1 MALGYLFAVLATL
14 ASGSGSILESI
25 GVRRAG
31 AYGGRSH
38 DLIALR
44 RQWLYFLGLGV
55 NFLGFICASAALHR
69 LPLFLVQSMLAFS
82 VGVTALISALLGA
95 HLRAQVWVAL
105 LVGATGLVLLGVS
118 AEPGPAHSL
127 PPQWRWLLVATAV
140 PVAAIAFYARRH
152 NHVWATVA
160 LAFGSGVSYSVV
172 GISARTLD
180 LPDAAWRLV
189 LEPAAWSI
197 VLNGCVAA
205 ALFAMALQKGGPTG
219 VTAVMFTTNTA
230 LSSFVGLVYLDDRVR
245 DGFVTAAG
253 IGFGLA
259 IAGAVAV
266 AHYSADSRQKKPAP
280 AAADEERVDHR
291 VPEEH
296 EAVKK

>member
-1 MALGYLFAVLATL
+1 MALGYLLAVLATL

-31 AYGGRSH
+31 AYGGRSL

-55 NFLGFICASAALHR
+55 DLLGFACAAAALHR

-82 VGVTALISALLGA
+82 VGVTATISAFLGA
-95 HLRAQVWVAL
+95 HLRASGWAAL
-105 LVGATGLVLLGVS
+105 GVGAAGLVLLGVS
-118 AEPGPAHSL
+118 AEPGPAQTL
-127 PPQWRWLLVATAV
+127 PPQWRWILVGVAI
-140 PVAAIAFYARRH
+140 PVAAIAIYARRH
-152 NHVWATVA
+152 HHVWATVA
-160 LAFGSGVSYSVV
+160 LAFGSGVAYSVV

-197 VLNGCVAA
+197 VLNGVIAA

-230 LSSFVGLVYLDDRVR
+230 LSSFVGLIYLDDRVR
-245 DGFVTAAG
+245 DGYVTAAT
-253 IGFGLA
+253 IGFVLA
-259 IAGAVAV
+259 IAGAIAV
-266 AHYSADSRQKKPAP
+266 AHYAAGTRQKEP
-280 AAADEERVDHR
+280 AATPVGTRA
-291 VPEEH
+291 
-296 EAVKK
+296 